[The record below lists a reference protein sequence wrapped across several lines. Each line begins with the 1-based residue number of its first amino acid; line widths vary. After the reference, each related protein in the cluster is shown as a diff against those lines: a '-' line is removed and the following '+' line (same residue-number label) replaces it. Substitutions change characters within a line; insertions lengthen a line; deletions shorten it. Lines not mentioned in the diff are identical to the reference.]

1 MRYLEKVLEF
11 NARTNDQGFA
21 IGNTLTYVDVALMH
35 TIMSAA
41 SQFPA
46 AFEKVSAE
54 TPRVLA
60 HKNKIASEPRLAEY
74 LKSDRRGS
82 FAGDSMM

>member
-11 NARTNDQGFA
+11 NSRTNDQGFA
-21 IGNTLTYVDVALMH
+21 IGNNLTYVDVALMH
-35 TIMSAA
+35 TTMAAA

-46 AFEKVSAE
+46 AFEKLSAE
-54 TPRVLA
+54 TPRVVA
-60 HKNKIASEPRLAEY
+60 HKEKIASEPKIAEY

-82 FAGDSMM
+82 FEGNSMM